1 MLDGTDGTQEVKVRI
16 VDAAFFFLRFMNGE
30 VHHHATAD
38 EMPGEELSGKGNVFF
53 LGKFVLKG
61 NVKAVGKLCLL
72 SFLNFFNG
80 VP

>member
-1 MLDGTDGTQEVKVRI
+1 MEVGI
-16 VDAAFFFLRFMNGE
+16 IDAAFFFLRFVNGE

-38 EMPGEELSGKGNVFF
+38 KMLCEELSGKGNVFF
-53 LGKFVLKG
+53 LAKFILKG
-61 NVKAVGKLCLL
+61 NVEAVGKLRFL